1 MLALQKNHLKE
12 DSAESVLDI
21 LCPEYKS
28 EEVKKAILSKIK
40 RQMQSGKPI
49 QIVLPAFPAKSSNR
63 EKTMGVLPDL
73 GEVLALQ
80 NLNKMC
86 FQIEALYPAGAE
98 LLICSDGRVFN
109 DLVLVSDTAVN
120 AYQKGI
126 GKILS
131 DFSLTR
137 LKTYNLDDVFK
148 DHTYSQMRE
157 ELMQKYAPE
166 VKTHS
171 SLFNGIHRFIF
182 EDRLVLAPRESREK
196 TRQEAKLIAYKVVER
211 SQAWSRLVET
221 HFPDAVRLSIHPQ
234 NADSEKIGIR
244 LLPSDNIWRTPWHSV
259 VFIQNGN
266 AVLIPRKEAIEKNAQ
281 LNFFND
287 EYGYFNG

>member
-1 MLALQKNHLKE
+1 MLAVREKLAVQSPIETVIELIGAADKSPLVRSRVFQKI
-12 DSAESVLDI
+12 S
-21 LCPEYKS
+21 
-28 EEVKKAILSKIK
+28 
-40 RQMQSGKPI
+40 RQMEARVPV

-80 NLNKMC
+80 RLDNLCKEI
-86 FQIEALYPAGAE
+86 QKAYSPGAE
-98 LLICSDGRVFN
+98 ILICSDGRVFN

-126 GKILS
+126 SKIIA
-131 DFSLTR
+131 DFSLTH
-137 LKTYNLDDVFK
+137 LKTFNLDDVFS
-148 DHTYSQMRE
+148 DHTYSEMRK
-157 ELMQKYAPE
+157 ELMNGYTSHAQIE
-166 VKTHS
+166 R

-196 TRQEAKLIAYKVVER
+196 TRQEAKEIAYQVVER
-211 SQAWSRLVET
+211 SQAWGKLVEA

-234 NADSEKIGIR
+234 SADSEKIGIR

-259 VFIQNGN
+259 VFVQGEK
-266 AVLIPRKEAIEKNAQ
+266 AVLIPRKEALARSAKVKF
-281 LNFFND
+281 LND
-287 EYGYFNG
+287 EYGYFHA